1 MKQNDELRRLGNKID
16 ALKTA
21 GVFEVREIAE
31 SAMSSALRVLTDIEV
46 RLQRV
51 EKLYENVE
59 PLQ

>member
-21 GVFEVREIAE
+21 SMFEVREVSE
-31 SAMSSALRVLTDIEV
+31 SAMSSALRVLTDFEL

-59 PLQ
+59 PLK